1 VVLAIH
7 DGPWARDG
15 AQLDPWAQSVA
26 AAGLCCL
33 QVNYRGSR
41 GFGKA
46 FRDAGDGQWSLAM
59 QDDLIDAL
67 RSADLAELVDLNRVA
82 AIGYGYGG
90 YAALMLATQ
99 AEIPLAGVGAA
110 SAPTDLVRYVGAL
123 VSFGGPAGKREAAR
137 IGDPI
142 ADADRLTAAS
152 PVARAADIRAPV
164 LLFHGRQDARVPVS
178 QATALAGALQR
189 AGRDCQLTIYEDEG
203 HRFVR
208 PQNIASLRT
217 RAIDFLR
224 RSLNVAADSAVL

>member
-1 VVLAIH
+1 
-7 DGPWARDG
+7 
-15 AQLDPWAQSVA
+15 
-26 AAGLCCL
+26 LCCL

-46 FRDAGDGQWSLAM
+46 FRDSGDGQWSLAM

-67 RSADLAELVDLNRVA
+67 RAEELAEFIDTRRVA

-99 AEIPLAGVGAA
+99 AETPLAAVAAA

-123 VSFGGPAGKREAAR
+123 LSFGGPAGLQEAAR

-142 ADADRLTAAS
+142 ADADRLAAAS
-152 PVARAADIRAPV
+152 PIARAADFRAPV

-178 QATALAGALQR
+178 QATALAGALTR
-189 AGRDCQLTIYEDEG
+189 AGRDCELTIYEDEG
-203 HRFVR
+203 HQYVR
-208 PQNIASLRT
+208 PQNVASLRT
-217 RAIDFLR
+217 RAINFLLR
-224 RSLNVAADSAVL
+224 NLSPSADPAVS